1 MRQCTNTS
9 LVSLFYAAQKTSI
22 GPVKDWE
29 SIGDNLLK
37 ADWSSACI
45 QIRITTADNF
55 GLWPQRVKTRNAFI
69 FRADGVPNWKQ
80 RFRLTPWVGHTNK
93 LSRGAF
99 PEKSGAIPD
108 RQSSC
113 QELFFASNREPQ
125 NRDFSATCSPAS
137 CKDQIKTNTAEEKHA
152 TATADTR

>member
-37 ADWSSACI
+37 AAWSSACI

-69 FRADGVPNWKQ
+69 FRADGV
-80 RFRLTPWVGHTNK
+80 LTV
-93 LSRGAF
+93 F
-99 PEKSGAIPD
+99 I
-108 RQSSC
+108 
-113 QELFFASNREPQ
+113 ELE
-125 NRDFSATCSPAS
+125 ATISTHS
-137 CKDQIKTNTAEEKHA
+137 LGRTYE
-152 TATADTR
+152 

>member
-1 MRQCTNTS
+1 MAAAREDAER
-9 LVSLFYAAQKTSI
+9 FYFAR
-22 GPVKDWE
+22 G
-29 SIGDNLLK
+29 
-37 ADWSSACI
+37 WSAY
-45 QIRITTADNF
+45 
-55 GLWPQRVKTRNAFI
+55 
-69 FRADGVPNWKQ
+69 WKQ

-93 LSRGAF
+93 LPRGSF

-113 QELFFASNREPQ
+113 QELFFAANREPQ

-137 CKDQIKTNTAEEKHA
+137 CKDQIKPNTAEEKDA